1 MMYLYWQKHAGI
13 VTRMGIHVFSLLL
26 ICQVFCV
33 GCAGEFG
40 PELVPVTG
48 TITLDG
54 QPVQQAVIR
63 FLPDNSKGTKGPIAL
78 GVVESSGRYS
88 LTSPGGRDGVIEGHH
103 LVTIICEEQA
113 EREVS
118 EGVFETVG
126 DKCHVPAH
134 YASEKTSEL
143 TAEVTTDSNEVNFD
157 LRSK

>member
-1 MMYLYWQKHAGI
+1 MYLSWRKHVGF
-13 VTRMGIHVFSLLL
+13 VTRMGTHLFSLLL

-33 GCAGEFG
+33 GCAGESG

-54 QPVQQAVIR
+54 QPVQHAVIR
-63 FLPDNSKGTKGPIAL
+63 FLPDASQGTKGPIAL
-78 GVVESSGRYS
+78 GVVDSSGRFS
-88 LTSPGGRDGVIEGHH
+88 LTSPGGREGVIQGHH

-118 EGVFETVG
+118 EGVFEMVG
-126 DKCHVPAH
+126 DKCHVPSH

-143 TAEVTTDSNEVNFD
+143 TAEVTTDTDEVNFD
-157 LRSK
+157 LRSKQ